1 MLTEVSWSTNKN
13 LTKKPNGVFIM
24 GSRNRI
30 MANQTTAMWIVAF
43 AILIGVAGGIYWMY
57 GGAGTSQSGMFAQTV
72 KTGGS
77 GTVTSNCNGQNPV
90 AQLLTYYTDTNT
102 NNKYTQ
108 VSTNA
113 YICMPGVPNC
123 PVQDTT
129 NATAIETTTEGD
141 LSCGQTYRE
150 IAGDGGVHYYYAKS
164 EDFKADVG
172 VIPPV
177 NSGKGLELLPSGS
190 ATLYTGN
197 VGTLPT
203 SSGVVENWT
212 SAGKGAGDT
221 DSNVYIRVQSPS
233 KPDVFGDL
241 GYAVCFRFNSGN
253 FSKVYPS
260 SYKSAV
266 AIGHVQPV
274 EGKTAIQCYEM
285 GKLASGETKEITVNM
300 KAISGVTPT
309 NGTTVD
315 VILVDKTNEMYNG
328 YLVPLENDK
337 AGVNANGYDD
347 VDNPN
352 SDVGVADV
360 VGSSAITVVQ

>member
-1 MLTEVSWSTNKN
+1 
-13 LTKKPNGVFIM
+13 M
-24 GSRNRI
+24 GSRTRI
-30 MANQTTAMWIVAF
+30 MANQTTAMWIMAF
-43 AILIGVAGGIYWMY
+43 AIIVLAGGVMYWMY

-77 GTVTSNCNGQNPV
+77 GTTSNCNGQNPV

-129 NATAIETTTEGD
+129 NATAIETTAEGD

-150 IAGDGGVHYYYAKS
+150 IAGDGGTHYYYAKS

-190 ATLYTGN
+190 ATLYEGN
-197 VGTLPT
+197 VGTLP
-203 SSGVVENWT
+203 GVGVEENWT

-221 DSNVYIRVQSPS
+221 DSNVYLRIQSPS
-233 KPDVFGDL
+233 KPAVFGDL

-266 AIGHVQPV
+266 AIGHVQPTT
-274 EGKTAIQCYEM
+274 GKTAIQCYDM
-285 GKLASGETKEITVNM
+285 GKLASGETKQVTVNM
-300 KAISGVTPT
+300 KAVSGVTPGDV
-309 NGTTVD
+309 NVSKATTID
-315 VILVDKTNEMYNG
+315 VILVDKTTMMYNG
-328 YLVPLENDK
+328 YLVPLENSK
-337 AGVNANGYDD
+337 AGVTANGYDD

-352 SDVGVADV
+352 SDIGVADV
-360 VGSSAITVVQ
+360 TQTNAITVVQ